1 MNQGVE
7 SRVKRPFYTNL
18 TVQVLSAIALGVA
31 VGHWAPETGVAMKPL
46 GDGFI
51 RLIRMVIG
59 PVVFLTVV
67 SGIAHAGDMR
77 RVGRIGVKALVYF
90 EVMTTLCLLIGLA
103 VGLLIEPGTGVTV
116 ASHGT
121 AELQPYLK
129 PQSTSFTDF
138 LLTLVPDNAVAAFA
152 RGELLQVLIFAVLF
166 GAGLSALG
174 ERGRRVA
181 SLLGEVSDILFRV
194 IAIIMRLAPVG
205 AFGAMA
211 FTIGRYGLEALV
223 PLAKLMSCVYLTMA
237 LFVLVVLG
245 AVLRLIGFSIF
256 KLLRYLKEELLL
268 VLGTSSTETVL
279 PQVMAK
285 LEALGCS
292 KTVVGLVVP
301 TGYSF
306 NQDGT
311 SIYLS
316 LSVLFI
322 AQVFAVPLGFGQ
334 LIQLMIVLMVTSK
347 GAAGVTGSGFIILAG
362 AVSASGILPVEGLA
376 LLLGVERFM
385 SEARALTNLIGNAVA
400 TLVVARSETGPT
412 WRAVLPEASVPA
424 PASRLDAAVM
434 E

>member
-7 SRVKRPFYTNL
+7 SRAKRPFYANL
-18 TVQVLSAIALGVA
+18 TVQVLSAIALGIA
-31 VGHWAPETGVAMKPL
+31 VGHWAPETGAAMKPL

-51 RLIRMVIG
+51 KLIRMVIG
-59 PVVFLTVV
+59 PVVFLTIVA
-67 SGIAHAGDMR
+67 GIAHAGDMR

-103 VGLLIEPGTGVTV
+103 VGYVIQPGLGVTI

-121 AELQPYLK
+121 AELQQYLK
-129 PQSTSFTDF
+129 PQSTSFADF

-166 GAGLSALG
+166 GAGLAALG
-174 ERGRRVA
+174 ERGRQFA
-181 SLLGEVSDILFRV
+181 GLLDEISAVLFRV

-237 LFVLVVLG
+237 LFVLAVLG
-245 AVLRLIGFSIF
+245 PVLRLVGFSIF
-256 KLLRYLKEELLL
+256 KLLRYLKDELLL

-322 AQVFAVPLGFGQ
+322 AQAFVVPLGLGQ
-334 LIQLMIVLMVTSK
+334 LGQLLIVLMVTSK

-400 TLVVARSETGPT
+400 TLVVARSETGAA
-412 WRAVLPEASVPA
+412 WRAEVPA
-424 PASRLDAAVM
+424 ALAPAPVPNR
-434 E
+434 

>member
-1 MNQGVE
+1 MKSGVE
-7 SRVKRPFYTNL
+7 SRTKRPFYTNL
-18 TVQVLSAIALGVA
+18 TVQVLTAIALGVA

-67 SGIAHAGDMR
+67 SGIADAGDMR
-77 RVGRIGVKALVYF
+77 RVGRIGIKALVYF
-90 EVMTTLCLLIGLA
+90 EIMTTLCLLIGLA
-103 VGLLIEPGTGVTV
+103 VGLVIEPGTGVTV
-116 ASHGT
+116 ATRGT

-129 PQSTSFTDF
+129 PVSTSFSDF
-138 LLTLVPDNAVAAFA
+138 LLSLVPDNAVAAFA

-166 GAGLSALG
+166 GAGLLALG
-174 ERGRRVA
+174 ERGRQVA
-181 SLLGEVSDILFRV
+181 SLLGDVSDVLFRI

-245 AVLRLIGFSIF
+245 TVLRLIGFSIL

-322 AQVFAVPLGFGQ
+322 AQVFSVPLGFGQ
-334 LIQLMIVLMVTSK
+334 LTQLLIVLMVTSK

-362 AVSASGILPVEGLA
+362 AVSASGILPIEGLA

-400 TLVVARSETGPT
+400 TLVVARSEAGALWRVTLPFPTVAGP
-412 WRAVLPEASVPA
+412 AVPLGNPA
-424 PASRLDAAVM
+424 LD
-434 E
+434 

>member
-1 MNQGVE
+1 MSQSE
-7 SRVKRPFYTNL
+7 SRTKRPFHTNL
-18 TVQVLSAIALGVA
+18 TVQVLSAIALGIA
-31 VGHWAPETGVAMKPL
+31 VGHWAPETGAAMKPL

-51 RLIRMVIG
+51 KLIRMVIG
-59 PVVFLTVV
+59 PIVFLTIVA
-67 SGIAHAGDMR
+67 GIAHAGDMR
-77 RVGRIGVKALVYF
+77 RVGRIGIKALVYF

-103 VGLLIEPGTGVTV
+103 VGLLIEPGSGVVV
-116 ASHGT
+116 ANHGT
-121 AELQPYLK
+121 AELQQYLK

-174 ERGRRVA
+174 ERGRQVA
-181 SLLGEVSDILFRV
+181 GLLDEISAVLFRV
-194 IAIIMRLAPVG
+194 IAIIMRLAPLG

-223 PLAKLMSCVYLTMA
+223 PLAKLMSCVYLTMV
-237 LFVLVVLG
+237 LFVLAVLG
-245 AVLRLIGFSIF
+245 PVLRLIGFSIF
-256 KLLRYLKEELLL
+256 KLLRYLKDELLL

-322 AQVFAVPLGFGQ
+322 AQAFGVPLGLGQ
-334 LIQLMIVLMVTSK
+334 VVQLMIVLMVTSK

-385 SEARALTNLIGNAVA
+385 SEARALTNLVGNAVA
-400 TLVVARSETGPT
+400 TLVVARSETGAA
-412 WRAVLPEASVPA
+412 WRAEVPA
-424 PASRLDAAVM
+424 ILAPAAVPNR
-434 E
+434 